1 MQVRLNTDTEIGLP
15 LETYI
20 VNESLAIESKDLSEE
35 KERLKAY
42 ICRKQGIKLLK
53 LPYKANEEEIEYIR
67 KIKKLRRGGGIS
79 TGIVQKDQL
88 RPKTQQE
95 KTTK

>member
-20 VNESLAIESKDLSEE
+20 VNERLAIELGTLSEK

-42 ICRKQGIKLLK
+42 ICRKQDIKLLK
-53 LPYKANEEEIEYIR
+53 LPYKAKEE
-67 KIKKLRRGGGIS
+67 
-79 TGIVQKDQL
+79 
-88 RPKTQQE
+88 
-95 KTTK
+95 